1 MDIVV
6 SMLTIIFWVVFI
18 LFLFI
23 TMRSIIKSRKSKG
36 TSSDKKTEDA
46 LSNEDENFKELL
58 GKFSDQDSAFGEMM
72 LKESRDNLDY
82 SLSQR
87 ESLNNSNLSMTAI
100 IIGLVTGAVYLG
112 KYLFEIPN
120 EKVQIF
126 YGSLIVMIFACIS
139 VSVFL
144 LLHSF
149 TLKYSDPDPKNDEI
163 RNLMAKIK
171 DGKKD
176 GKKNEKEGNE
186 DEKEVIRE
194 IRNYLITLN
203 GHKSAENYAANKK
216 KFKLA
221 NCTRM
226 YIFFS
231 CVILLAMLITLGL
244 CKINVL
250 DICGCCC

>member
-46 LSNEDENFKELL
+46 LSNEDKKFKELL
-58 GKFSDQDSAFGEMM
+58 DGLSDKDPKFGEMM

-126 YGSLIVMIFACIS
+126 YGSLIVMIFACIT

-149 TLKYSDPDPKNDEI
+149 SLKYSDPDPKNDKI
-163 RNLMAKIK
+163 RDLMADVKE
-171 DGKKD
+171 GKK
-176 GKKNEKEGNE
+176 E
-186 DEKEVIRE
+186 ICE

>member
-6 SMLTIIFWVVFI
+6 SMLTIIFWVVSVIFI
-18 LFLFI
+18 SI
-23 TMRSIIKSRKSKG
+23 TIIKSKAS
-36 TSSDKKTEDA
+36 SSDKKTEDA
-46 LSNEDENFKELL
+46 LSNEDKNFKELL
-58 GKFSDQDSAFGEMM
+58 DGLSEKDPKFGEMM

-149 TLKYSDPDPKNDEI
+149 SLKYSDPDPKNDKI
-163 RNLMAKIK
+163 RDLMADVKE
-171 DGKKD
+171 GKK
-176 GKKNEKEGNE
+176 E
-186 DEKEVIRE
+186 IRE

-231 CVILLAMLITLGL
+231 CVILLAMLITLGI

-250 DICGCCC
+250 NICGCCC

>member
-1 MDIVV
+1 MDIIV
-6 SMLTIIFWVVFI
+6 SVLTIIFWVVFI

-23 TMRSIIKSRKSKG
+23 TMKSIIKSKG
-36 TSSDKKTEDA
+36 ISSDKETGDI
-46 LSNEDENFKELL
+46 LSNEDKNFKELL
-58 GKFSDQDSAFGEMM
+58 GKFSDQDSAFGKMM

-112 KYLFEIPN
+112 KYLIEIPN

-126 YGSLIVMIFACIS
+126 YESLIVMIFTCIS

-163 RNLMAKIK
+163 RNLMAKI
-171 DGKKD
+171 KD

-231 CVILLAMLITLGL
+231 CVILLAMLITLGI

-250 DICGCCC
+250 NICGCCC

>member
-6 SMLTIIFWVVFI
+6 SMLTIIFWVVSVIFI
-18 LFLFI
+18 SI
-23 TMRSIIKSRKSKG
+23 TIIKSKA
-36 TSSDKKTEDA
+36 SSFDKETGDA

-58 GKFSDQDSAFGEMM
+58 DGLSDKDPKFGEMM

-171 DGKKD
+171 DGKK
-176 GKKNEKEGNE
+176 NEKEGNE
-186 DEKEVIRE
+186 DEKKVIRE

-231 CVILLAMLITLGL
+231 CVILLAMLITLGI

-250 DICGCCC
+250 NICGCCC

>member
-1 MDIVV
+1 MVFSV
-6 SMLTIIFWVVFI
+6 LTIIFGGVFVLILSIVIRKFNASSLDKEDGVVLDDEDESFQKLLGAI
-18 LFLFI
+18 
-23 TMRSIIKSRKSKG
+23 
-36 TSSDKKTEDA
+36 SDKDPK
-46 LSNEDENFKELL
+46 
-58 GKFSDQDSAFGEMM
+58 FGEMM

-82 SLSQR
+82 SLNQR
-87 ESLNNSNLSMTAI
+87 NYLNNANFSMTAI

-112 KYLFEIPN
+112 KFLFEIEN
-120 EKVQIF
+120 GTVQFF

-149 TLKYSDPDPKNDEI
+149 TLKYSDPDPKNDKI
-163 RNLMAKIK
+163 RDLMADVKE
-171 DGKKD
+171 GKK
-176 GKKNEKEGNE
+176 E
-186 DEKEVIRE
+186 ICE

-231 CVILLAMLITLGL
+231 CVILLAMLITLGI

-250 DICGCCC
+250 NICGCCC

>member
-6 SMLTIIFWVVFI
+6 SVLTIIFWVVFI

-23 TMRSIIKSRKSKG
+23 TMRSIIKSKG
-36 TSSDKKTEDA
+36 TSSNKETGDI
-46 LSNEDENFKELL
+46 LSNEDKNFKELL
-58 GKFSDQDSAFGEMM
+58 GKFSDQDSKFGEMM

-112 KYLFEIPN
+112 KYLIEIPN

-126 YGSLIVMIFACIS
+126 YESLIVMIFTCIS

-176 GKKNEKEGNE
+176 EKEGNE

-231 CVILLAMLITLGL
+231 CVILLAMLITLGI

-250 DICGCCC
+250 NICGCCC

>member
-36 TSSDKKTEDA
+36 TSSDEKTEDA
-46 LSNEDENFKELL
+46 LSNEDKNFKELL
-58 GKFSDQDSAFGEMM
+58 DGLSDKDPKFGEMM

-126 YGSLIVMIFACIS
+126 YGSLIVMIFACIT

-149 TLKYSDPDPKNDEI
+149 SLKYSDPDPKNDKI
-163 RNLMAKIK
+163 RDLMADVKE
-171 DGKKD
+171 GKK
-176 GKKNEKEGNE
+176 E
-186 DEKEVIRE
+186 ICE

-231 CVILLAMLITLGL
+231 CVILLAMLITLGI

-250 DICGCCC
+250 NICGCCC

>member
-1 MDIVV
+1 MDMAFY
-6 SMLTIIFWVVFI
+6 MLTIVVWVVFVI
-18 LFLFI
+18 ILFI
-23 TMRSIIKSRKSKG
+23 TIGKFKKS
-36 TSSDKKTEDA
+36 SSGEESEDI
-46 LSNEDENFKELL
+46 LNNEDEIFKELL
-58 GKFSDQDSAFGEMM
+58 DDIPDKDSKFGEMM

-171 DGKKD
+171 DGKK
-176 GKKNEKEGNE
+176 NEKEGNE
-186 DEKEVIRE
+186 DEKKVIRE

-231 CVILLAMLITLGL
+231 CVILLAMLITLGI

-250 DICGCCC
+250 NICGCCC

>member
-1 MDIVV
+1 MDVVV
-6 SMLTIIFWVVFI
+6 SVLTIIFWVVFI

-23 TMRSIIKSRKSKG
+23 TMRSIIKSKG
-36 TSSDKKTEDA
+36 TSSDKETGDI
-46 LSNEDENFKELL
+46 LSNEDKNFKELL

-112 KYLFEIPN
+112 KYLIEIPN

-126 YGSLIVMIFACIS
+126 YESLIVMIFTCIS

-163 RNLMAKIK
+163 RNLMAKI
-171 DGKKD
+171 KD

-231 CVILLAMLITLGL
+231 CVILLAMLITLGI

-250 DICGCCC
+250 NICGCCC